1 MYRIIHPMNNN
12 VALVQNELQQE
23 LIVVGSGIAFGKKKH
38 DLVAEDKVEKVF
50 RLNTDESRENFMA
63 LLKDVPLDFITTT
76 YEVIDTLS
84 KKYAYPV
91 QEYIYVTLTDHIF
104 CSYQAVQQGR
114 ST

>member
-38 DLVAEDKVEKVF
+38 DLVADDNVEKVF

-63 LLKDVPLDFITTT
+63 LLRMFLLISLQPLM
-76 YEVIDTLS
+76 
-84 KKYAYPV
+84 K
-91 QEYIYVTLTDHIF
+91 
-104 CSYQAVQQGR
+104 
-114 ST
+114 